1 MILYHGGLVIVESP
15 ALAFSKG
22 KHDFGSGFY
31 LTSSL
36 EQAIKWAKRNM
47 RINNINQGFVSVF
60 EFEDNSTLRRKE
72 FIKPDLDWLQFVVDN
87 RLRECFNDEWDLVV
101 GPVADDQ
108 AYNTIILYEDGLI
121 DADFA
126 IKKLLTEKLQDQYLF
141 KTEVALNNL
150 KFLKYIEVTND
161 K

>member
-1 MILYHGGLVIVESP
+1 M
-15 ALAFSKG
+15 
-22 KHDFGSGFY
+22 
-31 LTSSL
+31 
-36 EQAIKWAKRNM
+36 
-47 RINNINQGFVSVF
+47 
-60 EFEDNSTLRRKE
+60 
-72 FIKPDLDWLQFVVDN
+72 
-87 RLRECFNDEWDLVV
+87 VV